1 MGEQMSEAQA
11 NRIVVASEEQ
21 VSGKLTGERVVLS
34 MKDGTYYGLSDVGAL
49 VWDLVQEPISTGDL
63 VDRILD
69 SYKVDRAVC
78 ERDVL
83 ELLREMAA
91 RSLVVFQECATAS
104 RN

>member
-1 MGEQMSEAQA
+1 MSEAKA
-11 NRIVVASEEQ
+11 DRIVAASEDQ

-63 VDRILD
+63 VDRIVE
-69 SYKVDRAVC
+69 SYKVDRVTC

-83 ELLREMAA
+83 ELLSEMAA
-91 RSLVVFQECATAS
+91 KSLIVFRECATTS
-104 RN
+104 RT